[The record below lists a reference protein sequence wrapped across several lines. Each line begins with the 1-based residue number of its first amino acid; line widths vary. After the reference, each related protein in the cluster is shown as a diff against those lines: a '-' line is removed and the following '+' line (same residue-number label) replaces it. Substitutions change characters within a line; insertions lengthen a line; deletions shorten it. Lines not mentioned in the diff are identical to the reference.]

1 MQISTTLRE
10 YILLFLDVFS
20 FSSPGALGRQSLC
33 KPNYHP
39 IRGGGLFPFP
49 PPFYFLNCFSVVCKE
64 SVPGWVFLVME
75 ESQRLW
81 AKVQG

>member
-33 KPNYHP
+33 KPNYYP
-39 IRGGGLFPFP
+39 ILEGLVSLLF
-49 PPFYFLNCFSVVCKE
+49 FL
-64 SVPGWVFLVME
+64 
-75 ESQRLW
+75 
-81 AKVQG
+81 